1 MTSNSRQPRRKT
13 NIRLPAWALLLVF
26 GLGLLLLVITSI
38 WLFRTVRGLAS
49 ASPEVNPVFEPVPGQ
64 TTTGQNG
71 PEVQVEAGP
80 EQSAPDVLG
89 AIPEWTGVERINI
102 LLLGVDLR
110 CEEEGPTHSDTIIV
124 ATIDPVSKS
133 AALLSLP
140 RDLWVEIPGFG
151 VSRINQAYFLGQAN
165 ELPEGGPGLS
175 VDTVEAFLGVP
186 IHYYIAVD
194 FKAFVDFVN
203 QMDGIVLEVPE
214 RIEDP
219 NYPDNCYGYDPFTID
234 PGLQRL
240 DGETALKY
248 ARTRATFGGDVDRA
262 ARQQQV
268 ILAVREQATQ
278 LDRLP
283 QLILSAPQ
291 LWSSYQN
298 NVTTNLEL
306 NEALQL
312 ANLVRTIPPESMRN
326 VVLNF
331 DYVYNDTTFD
341 GQQVLVPIRD
351 SVRALRDELF
361 APPAVPTPIVEALPT
376 AITIEEARVAVYNGT
391 ETFGLAAE
399 TQNYLRRQNVNVTE
413 IGNAD
418 SATYSSTQ
426 IIDYGSHPG
435 TVQYLVQL
443 MNIPPLNVST
453 GANPGGEFD
462 ILVILGSDWELP

>member
-1 MTSNSRQPRRKT
+1 MRRVF
-13 NIRLPAWALLLVF
+13 PAFLAGSMAAVLIGTAGAQTPAPGQEEF
-26 GLGLLLLVITSI
+26 GLTERELSQRV
-38 WLFRTVRGLAS
+38 
-49 ASPEVNPVFEPVPGQ
+49 EK
-64 TTTGQNG
+64 
-71 PEVQVEAGP
+71 VEALIAQCMR
-80 EQSAPDVLG
+80 EQ
-89 AIPEWTGVERINI
+89 
-102 LLLGVDLR
+102 
-110 CEEEGPTHSDTIIV
+110 
-124 ATIDPVSKS
+124 
-133 AALLSLP
+133 
-140 RDLWVEIPGFG
+140 GF
-151 VSRINQAYFLGQAN
+151 Q
-165 ELPEGGPGLS
+165 
-175 VDTVEAFLGVP
+175 
-186 IHYYIAVD
+186 YIAVD

-376 AITIEEARVAVYNGT
+376 AVTIEEARVAVYNGT

-418 SATYSSTQ
+418 SAT
-426 IIDYGSHPG
+426 
-435 TVQYLVQL
+435 
-443 MNIPPLNVST
+443 
-453 GANPGGEFD
+453 
-462 ILVILGSDWELP
+462 